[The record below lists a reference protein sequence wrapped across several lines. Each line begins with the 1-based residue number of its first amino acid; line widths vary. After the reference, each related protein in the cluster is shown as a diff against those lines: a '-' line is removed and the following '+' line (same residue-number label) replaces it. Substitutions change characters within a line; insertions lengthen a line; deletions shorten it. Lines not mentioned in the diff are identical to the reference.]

1 MLVRVLAFICAVLML
16 VSVIAACILGFMGSK
31 YFLPMLFVCVL
42 VSVLMWAISLI
53 TKLLRDK
60 GQEMAQ
66 QANAEKSESE
76 NIRK

>member
-1 MLVRVLAFICAVLML
+1 MLIRVLAFICAILML
-16 VSVIAACILGFMGSK
+16 VSVIAACVLGFMGSK

-53 TKLLRDK
+53 TKLLRNK

-66 QANAEKSESE
+66 QVHDDKTDSKTMEK
-76 NIRK
+76 